1 MKNAVLITMATLM
14 TGLGSASE
22 ASEPTTV
29 NITIPG
35 KPLPYY
41 YDDQIDSR
49 GIRIIPWTE
58 ETQPCEYIL
67 VPDVGLR
74 PALVQPKNCELPLDV
89 DKYTYEKGPT
99 K

>member
-1 MKNAVLITMATLM
+1 MKFTVALLVVVLASPVLSQE
-14 TGLGSASE
+14 TGAD
-22 ASEPTTV
+22 V
-29 NITIPG
+29 FTIPG
-35 KPLPYY
+35 KPIPYY
-41 YDDQIDSR
+41 YDESIDSK
-49 GIRIIPWTE
+49 GIRIIPWTD

-89 DKYTYEKGPT
+89 DKYTYETGPT